1 MEAISSSLGWG
12 SCGRLALLVSMFE
25 ICESEVPLH
34 GRPLRRTRGVWP
46 SRLLCRTMRER
57 GSEDDVQPP
66 RVSSS
71 LQDGAG
77 KSSGCEGDSDEY
89 DGSMYYALEALHL
102 KG

>member
-1 MEAISSSLGWG
+1 
-12 SCGRLALLVSMFE
+12 
-25 ICESEVPLH
+25 
-34 GRPLRRTRGVWP
+34 
-46 SRLLCRTMRER
+46 MRER